1 MEAALCPVNGIQAC
15 DFKTTEVQK
24 MYLSDGS
31 EREGSKSVHLEEEKT
46 SAPECITIR
55 GELQL

>member
-1 MEAALCPVNGIQAC
+1 
-15 DFKTTEVQK
+15 